1 MIGTIF
7 IALGV
12 FFIVVANIG
21 IFRFPSFYT
30 RLHAAGIADSC
41 GAMLL
46 LIGFALQNEFSLNT
60 IKILLLILTIWIANS
75 TNSYVLAHTYYK
87 NEKGNGLLPKPVYDE
102 KSLKKRNTQKST
114 SQKKSSSGH
123 KKSNNKGDLNA

>member
-30 RLHAAGIADSC
+30 RLHAAGIADSS

-75 TNSYVLAHTYYK
+75 TNSYVLARIYYK
-87 NEKGNGLLPKPVYDE
+87 NEKGNGLLLKSVDDE

-114 SQKKSSSGH
+114 SQKKSPSGH

>member
-30 RLHAAGIADSC
+30 RLHAAGIADSS
-41 GAMLL
+41 GVMLL

-75 TNSYVLAHTYYK
+75 TNSYVLARIYYK
-87 NEKGNGLLPKPVYDE
+87 NEKGNGLLL
-102 KSLKKRNTQKST
+102 KSV
-114 SQKKSSSGH
+114 
-123 KKSNNKGDLNA
+123 